1 MPDLGDGINAA
12 IMLHCLSMR
21 SLGYTVL
28 ALIRSYRQE
37 RRFSY
42 TFLAEVPPRSEPNT
56 GQPTLTEYVEDLLF
70 GGPEF
75 RRGVKGTRKGED
87 VFYALGQ
94 TETGRHLFVVF
105 LRKRGR
111 KALVLT
117 AREMTDRERAGYRRR
132 KRHG

>member
-1 MPDLGDGINAA
+1 MEISHVIWLDEIVEKIQAKHGVA
-12 IMLHCLSMR
+12 
-21 SLGYTVL
+21 TW
-28 ALIRSYRQE
+28 E
-37 RRFSY
+37 
-42 TFLAEVPPRSEPNT
+42 
-56 GQPTLTEYVEDLLF
+56 VEDLLL

-75 RRGVKGTRKGED
+75 RRGARGTRKGED

-105 LRKRGR
+105 LRKRGG